1 MTNVGVVTGAARGMG
16 FAAAR
21 RMADAVDVLLVV
33 DRDEN
38 GARAAADELSATTRT
53 VPAALDV
60 TDADGM
66 AGLREQVAAEGT
78 LRAVAHAAGIS
89 PTMADWRTVIRVD
102 LVGTALLLDALGP
115 LVQPG
120 TAAVCFASMA
130 AHMAADHV
138 DPAVDVA
145 LDAPLDDQLL
155 ERLREAAGEMVE
167 DPGAAYGLAKRG
179 VQRLVRREA
188 VAWGERGGR
197 VNSVSPG
204 MIDTPMGRQEFDAQP
219 MMKVMLDMTPLA
231 REGTADELA
240 DAVAFLLSDRASFV
254 TGTDLLVDGGVV
266 AALHAA
272 MIGNQPVPGQEE
284 QS

>member
-1 MTNVGVVTGAARGMG
+1 MV
-16 FAAAR
+16 
-21 RMADAVDVLLVV
+21 DLVDVLLVV
-33 DRDEN
+33 DLDAE
-38 GARAAADELSATTRT
+38 GARDAADELSGATKSIP
-53 VPAALDV
+53 VALDV
-60 TDADGM
+60 TDADAV
-66 AGLREQVAAEGT
+66 AGLRDQVAAEGT

-89 PTMADWRTVIRVD
+89 PTMADWRTMIRVD

-115 LVQPG
+115 LVAPG

-145 LDAPLDDQLL
+145 LDAPLDGRLL

-188 VAWGERGGR
+188 VAWGARGGR
-197 VNSVSPG
+197 VNSISPG
-204 MIDTPMGRQEFDAQP
+204 MIDTPMGRQEFAAQP

-231 REGTADELA
+231 REGTAEELA

-272 MIGNQPVPGQEE
+272 MSGNQPAGDEE